1 LKSSSFTPDNST
13 CRFKFNGFR
22 GLRLLQGFLIA
33 GDGGCFSAVKIPLA
47 TGKSHG
53 ILEIKKGG
61 DDSRT
66 LSHILIEV

>member
-1 LKSSSFTPDNST
+1 MKRVQRPSGMYFI
-13 CRFKFNGFR
+13 RKF
-22 GLRLLQGFLIA
+22 
-33 GDGGCFSAVKIPLA
+33 PLA

-66 LSHILIEV
+66 LSHILIEVQMSGGIKILPEYSPT